1 MITGGLGG
9 LGLGVARFLVE
20 RGARHLVLLGR
31 SQPSEEV
38 KSQLRELE
46 RSGARVVVA
55 QADVSDYEQVA
66 RALAEIEQ
74 SPWPLRGIIH
84 AAGVLDDGILQQ
96 QNWQRFER
104 VMAPKVQGAWNLH
117 TLTQKLPLD
126 FFVLFS
132 STAALLGSAGQA
144 NHCAANT
151 FLDALAFYRR
161 TQGLPATS
169 INWGAWGEI
178 GIAAQRQLLERIGST
193 GEESMAPQQAFQALE
208 QLLWDSP
215 VQVGVS
221 SINWS
226 RYLSGQSA
234 TWPFFTD
241 FRVELQGVRLLSV
254 EGTKEENKGDSLRL
268 TLVSAPLAERQQL
281 LKSRITEQVAKVLGF
296 PAARLEIAESL
307 TSLGLD
313 SLMAIELRSWLNKET
328 GVNLPVMTIMQG
340 PSISQL
346 AELILEELALAKIM
360 LDAPSSSELVEDME
374 EIAL

>member
-1 MITGGLGG
+1 
-9 LGLGVARFLVE
+9 
-20 RGARHLVLLGR
+20 
-31 SQPSEEV
+31 
-38 KSQLRELE
+38 
-46 RSGARVVVA
+46 
-55 QADVSDYEQVA
+55 
-66 RALAEIEQ
+66 LAEIEQ

-96 QNWQRFER
+96 LSWQRFKR
-104 VMAPKVQGAWNLH
+104 VMAPKIQGAWNLH
-117 TLTQKLPLD
+117 TLTQNLPID
-126 FFVLFS
+126 FFLLFS
-132 STAALLGSAGQA
+132 STAAVLGSAGQA

-178 GIAAQRQLLERIGST
+178 GIAAQRQLLERIGSK

-241 FRVELQGVRLLSV
+241 FRVEIQGVRPLSV
-254 EGTKEENKGDSLRL
+254 EGTKEENKGNSFRN
-268 TLVSAPLAERQQL
+268 TLVSAPPAERQQL

-296 PAARLEIAESL
+296 SAARLDIAQSL

-346 AELILEELALAKIM
+346 AQLILEELALVKIM
-360 LDAPSSSELVEDME
+360 LDAPSSSELALDME

>member
-1 MITGGLGG
+1 
-9 LGLGVARFLVE
+9 
-20 RGARHLVLLGR
+20 
-31 SQPSEEV
+31 
-38 KSQLRELE
+38 
-46 RSGARVVVA
+46 
-55 QADVSDYEQVA
+55 
-66 RALAEIEQ
+66 LAEIEQ